1 MLLYKLNYN
10 SMTTICFTI
19 SILLVYVMFVA
30 LVVTSCCMHFYEPR
44 AIILITRDEEC
55 ISVEF
60 ED

>member
-1 MLLYKLNYN
+1 
-10 SMTTICFTI
+10 MTTICFTL

-30 LVVTSCCMHFYEPR
+30 LVVTSCCMHFYKPR
-44 AIILITRDEEC
+44 TIILITRDEEC